1 MAPRDLLAD
10 IRRDICRENRTRL
23 TFTRRAFR
31 ALHGLRKPRILDVGC
46 GAGGPTLELARLS
59 DGEIVAM
66 DIDQAALDELQR
78 TAGEAGV
85 SARITVVN
93 RSMLDMDF
101 AEESFDV
108 IWSEGAVFA
117 IGFSEALEEW
127 RKFIRPGGFLVIHE
141 AIWLRPDPP
150 EEIANYWNR
159 MYPAMR
165 TESHYIEEIRRHGYE
180 LVDCIP
186 LPEDT
191 WWVDYYGPLEQR
203 IRGLQDACSDPEV
216 QRLIAEQQR
225 EIDLYKR
232 SQKWYGSA
240 FFIMHKSKTGVTG
253 T

>member
-1 MAPRDLLAD
+1 MAPRDVLAD
-10 IRRDICRENRTRL
+10 IRRDICRENQARL
-23 TFTRRAFR
+23 AFTRRAFR

-46 GAGGPTLELARLS
+46 GTGGPTLELARLS

-101 AEESFDV
+101 VEECFDV
-108 IWSEGAVFA
+108 VWSEGAVLA

-150 EEIANYWNR
+150 EEIASYWHR

-165 TESHYIEEIRRHGYE
+165 TASHHIEEIRRFGYE
-180 LVDCIP
+180 LVDCFP
-186 LPEDT
+186 LPEDA
-191 WWVDYYGPLEQR
+191 WWVDYYEPLEQR
-203 IRGLQDACSDPEV
+203 IRGLQDDRSDPEV
-216 QRLIAEQQR
+216 QRLIADQQR

-232 SQKWYGSA
+232 SRKWYGSA
-240 FFIMHKSKTGVTG
+240 FFIMHKSKTGVRRT
-253 T
+253 